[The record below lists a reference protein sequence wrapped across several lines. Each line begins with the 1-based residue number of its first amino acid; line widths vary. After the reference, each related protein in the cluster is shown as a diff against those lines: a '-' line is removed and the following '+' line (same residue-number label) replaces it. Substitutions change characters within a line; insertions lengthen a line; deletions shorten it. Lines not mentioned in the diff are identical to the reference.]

1 MKKYI
6 LFSLLISTIS
16 TISFSQTPAF
26 PTAEGYG
33 KFSTGGRGGKVVF
46 VENLDDYI
54 SYNNIETPIPGSFR
68 WALAQYPGE
77 PLTVIFRVSGT
88 IKLKPYLVISGSTV
102 KNQNDIRCSRAN
114 LTIAGQTAP
123 GEGIC
128 FRNSKINLGG
138 STNLIVRNLRFR
150 IGETAEETPI
160 YGYTVDGVARDT
172 LAPAGSFI
180 PGGSVGC
187 ENATRVIFDHCVF
200 GWSGEENLTMY
211 DNKFTTVQWSMF
223 HEALYNDGHGKGN
236 RGYGGQLGGV
246 SATYH
251 HNLLA
256 HNQSR
261 SPRLNGARTDTEV
274 RVFLEFINN
283 VNYNW
288 GSSAAAY
295 GGDVNT
301 GTLRSHT
308 CNFLGNYYK
317 PGPATSSSH
326 YFFTNYIVNGAN
338 YPKWHLAENYMDGSQ
353 SATSDNWTAFTT
365 KWSGTAGTT
374 LPTKT
379 ELSSDTLLM
388 PPSALIYNGSWIGYN
403 PYKLNIESAQTAY
416 EKVLQK
422 VGTLNRD
429 SVERRVIREVTNGT
443 AMFKASLGTS
453 GIIDKSYD
461 AEGYLTY
468 APAEA
473 PVDNDRDGMADD
485 WEIANGLNP
494 SDESDRNLTTAE
506 GYTALEV
513 YLNSL
518 MGEMID
524 HDFSASGIIELNENK
539 SSIYPTLV
547 KNTIT
552 LNSQLPVESFSILSL
567 NGQTIHRG
575 KLSSG
580 NAINASFLSAGC
592 YMLRV
597 EMENKIVNYFKFIKQ

>member
-6 LFSLLISTIS
+6 LFSVLLSILSTVV
-16 TISFSQTPAF
+16 FSQTPAF

-54 SYNNIETPIPGSFR
+54 AYNNTEAPIPGSFR
-68 WALAQYPGE
+68 WALTQYPGE

-88 IKLKPYLVISGSTV
+88 IKLKPYLVISGSSV

-138 STNLIVRNLRFR
+138 STNLIIRNLRFR

-160 YGYTVDGVARDT
+160 YGYTVNGVVRDT

-187 ENATRVIFDHCVF
+187 ENATKVIFDHCVF

-308 CNFLGNYYK
+308 CNFVGNYYK
-317 PGPATSSSH
+317 PGPATSSTH

-338 YPKWHLAENYMDGSQ
+338 YPKWYLTDNYMAGSS

-365 KWSGTAGTT
+365 KWSGNAGTA

-379 ELSSDTLLM
+379 QLSSDTLLM
-388 PPSALIYNGSWIGYN
+388 PPATLVFGGSWIGYD
-403 PYKLNIESAQTAY
+403 PYKLNIEPAQTAY

-422 VGTLNRD
+422 VGTFNRD

-443 AMFKASLGTS
+443 AMYKASLGTS

-461 AEGYLTY
+461 AEGYLPY
-468 APAEA
+468 ATAEA

-485 WEIANGLNP
+485 WEITNGLNP
-494 SDESDRNLTTAE
+494 ADESDRNLTTPE

-518 MGEMID
+518 MGEMIE
-524 HDFSASGIIELNENK
+524 HDFSASGVFELNKNT

-547 KNTIT
+547 KKSIT
-552 LNSQLPVESFSILSL
+552 LNSSLPLESFSILSL
-567 NGQTIHRG
+567 NGQTLHSD
-575 KLSSG
+575 KLSNSSV
-580 NAINASFLSAGC
+580 INASFLSDGC
-592 YMLRV
+592 YILRV
-597 EMENKIVNYFKFIKQ
+597 KLKNGGVNYFKFVKE